1 MSLNKN
7 YSVIVN
13 VHLIITSFVRPF
25 MSVVRPFMSVSV
37 YFLSAG
43 KLPFGQLPVLEVD
56 GSRLAQSV
64 AISRFVANELGRS
77 SLQL

>member
-13 VHLIITSFVRPF
+13 VHLIIKSFVW
-25 MSVVRPFMSVSV
+25 PFMSVSV